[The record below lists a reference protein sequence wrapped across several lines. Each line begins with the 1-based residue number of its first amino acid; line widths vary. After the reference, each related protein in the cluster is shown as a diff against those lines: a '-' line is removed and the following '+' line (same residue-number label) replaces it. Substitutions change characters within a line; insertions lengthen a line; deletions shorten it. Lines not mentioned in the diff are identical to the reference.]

1 MFCRLDEQA
10 SESFYLSVHSLI
22 FVQVLGFPTVTSK
35 WILLILFTRLRLRC
49 NSLGRDLDFFGYL
62 HPVSRQVSSDTF
74 TEGKAG
80 VYHIFVAQYSRR
92 NCNTKSGEL
101 HFSGSSILEREAE
114 EFPMTNSLSQL
125 FDLRKRTLDRSGGGA
140 RTTLCLLS
148 SLPLLNYFHS
158 HWLNRVLS
166 YHILCEPNQP
176 QPSILLSTLRL
187 CNSTN
192 WDHFRDFL
200 GPSSVWR
207 LFEFWCPNI
216 FIVVKTI
223 VQRMSI
229 LFHDFPHPTNQNAP
243 NGSTMH
249 VVVFFVTDAA
259 CPLFPPAT
267 ALHDERTDAHW
278 SYADEKNP
286 SSAAKRNLWSHLS
299 LSTGHFCLL
308 SGPSTEI
315 PFLPVLPLH
324 LRWLR

>member
-1 MFCRLDEQA
+1 MSRHPNRSTYQSILSFLFRFWVSPLSPVSEFCLFCLLDCDWGVTVWDATLIFSDIYIQFLVRFLQTPSLKAKPAFITFLSHSTVGEIVIRCLGSYIFLA
-10 SESFYLSVHSLI
+10 PRSWNAKLKNSLWLTVYLNCLTFANVHS
-22 FVQVLGFPTVTSK
+22 VDQAVVL
-35 WILLILFTRLRLRC
+35 
-49 NSLGRDLDFFGYL
+49 
-62 HPVSRQVSSDTF
+62 
-74 TEGKAG
+74 
-80 VYHIFVAQYSRR
+80 
-92 NCNTKSGEL
+92 
-101 HFSGSSILEREAE
+101 
-114 EFPMTNSLSQL
+114 
-125 FDLRKRTLDRSGGGA
+125 A
-140 RTTLCLLS
+140 RPCLLS

-207 LFEFWCPNI
+207 LFEFWCPDI

-243 NGSTMH
+243 SGSTMH

-267 ALHDERTDAHW
+267 ALHNERTDAHW